1 MKNKEWIRAN
11 TRFNLLNILYTY
23 KLITCE
29 LYQILDIYIAILE
42 QYTVITGTSFVDQ
55 EIVF

>member
-11 TRFNLLNILYTY
+11 TRLNLLNILYTY
-23 KLITCE
+23 KL
-29 LYQILDIYIAILE
+29 IAILE

-55 EIVF
+55 EIVFEL